1 MKISP
6 LTRQIIVVFLLSRIA
21 TLVVSWIVMSTQRD
35 LGLTEILTDWD
46 GNFNEMIANHGYQQV
61 AGFENPW
68 LTLAFLPV
76 LPLTT
81 RGVHLVTGVG
91 VNILGPAIAILCGL
105 AAFILLARFVAQK
118 FGEDIALMTCALMLF
133 SPNAFVFSMFYTEG
147 PMLLFAVLTLRS
159 LDERKWLWAGIFAL
173 IGGITRPNGFVLLI
187 PCVVAAVMEMRSS
200 HVSTKWK
207 AWIAPLLAPVGF
219 ALWLC
224 YVWAKTGSATGY
236 FDLQSEVW
244 GARVDGG
251 VNLVQESWKLVA
263 HGSYNLDVA
272 ISVAAVVIFGIGG
285 IILAI
290 RQKLNPVWLSFGI
303 ALVVVTAINAR
314 QSSGARFL
322 LPAFPLFVVWARA
335 IPKRFISSV
344 VASSAVLM
352 GALFFVSVTTYLYT
366 P

>member
-1 MKISP
+1 MKVSP
-6 LTRQIIVVFLLSRIA
+6 FTRQVLVLFLVSRLA
-21 TLVVSWIVMSTQRD
+21 TLVVSWVVMSTQRD

-46 GNFNEMIANHGYQQV
+46 GNFNEMIANHGYQQIG
-61 AGFENPW
+61 GFENPW

-91 VNILGPAIAILCGL
+91 VNILGPAIVILCGL
-105 AAFILLARFVAQK
+105 AAFVLLARFLSQK
-118 FGEDIALMTCALMLF
+118 FGEEIALTTCALMLF

-147 PMLLFAVLTLRS
+147 PMLLFTVLTLRS
-159 LDERKWLWAGIFAL
+159 LEERKWLWAGVFAL
-173 IGGITRPNGFVLLI
+173 VGGLTRPNGFVLLI
-187 PCVVAAVMEMRSS
+187 PCVVAAVLEMRASQA
-200 HVSTKWK
+200 STRWK
-207 AWIAPLLAPVGF
+207 AWIAPVIAPIGF
-219 ALWLC
+219 VLWLC
-224 YVWAKTGSATGY
+224 FVWAKTGSPTGY

-263 HGSYNLDVA
+263 HGSYNLDTT
-272 ISVAAVVIFGIGG
+272 ISVLAIVVFGIGG
-285 IILAI
+285 VVLGV
-290 RQKLNPVWLSFGI
+290 RQKMNPVLLSFGI
-303 ALVVVTAINAR
+303 AVVVVTAMNAR

-322 LPAFPLFVVWARA
+322 LPAFPLFVVWAQA
-335 IPKRFISSV
+335 IPKRYFSSV

-352 GALFFVSVTTYLYT
+352 GALFFVSVTTHLYT